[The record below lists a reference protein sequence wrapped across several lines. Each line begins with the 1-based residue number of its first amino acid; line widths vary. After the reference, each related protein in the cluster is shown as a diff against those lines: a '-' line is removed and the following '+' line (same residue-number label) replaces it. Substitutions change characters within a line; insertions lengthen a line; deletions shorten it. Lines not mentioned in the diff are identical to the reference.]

1 MVKLLVFLGNPGK
14 EYERTRHNVGWM
26 ACAHAFPSAVWTQK
40 FHGLIAQTQVFRLLK
55 PMTYMNASGL
65 SVQACASYYQY
76 NVQQILVI
84 HDDLEL
90 PFGTVRLQAGGGLA
104 GHNGLKSIKEQLGSD
119 QFLRLRIGIGRPPF
133 GSVSAFVL
141 QRFTKDE
148 EISLSVVLN
157 CIDSMLKE
165 DFTTL
170 PVTNTLV

>member
-1 MVKLLVFLGNPGK
+1 
-14 EYERTRHNVGWM
+14 
-26 ACAHAFPSAVWTQK
+26 
-40 FHGLIAQTQVFRLLK
+40 
-55 PMTYMNASGL
+55 MTYMNASGL

-148 EISLSVVLN
+148 EISLSVVLD